1 MKPKKK
7 NKLFTFLFSLIPG
20 AAEMYMGFMRNGISM
35 MALFFLSIFIA
46 VTLNQEPLLF
56 ASALVW
62 FYSFFHARNLAACE
76 EEILRNLEDDFIWTS
91 FVIEKNIQI
100 SNPVLQKWVAGIL
113 IVFGAVML
121 WENFSQIIYRLI
133 PDSLWDVLAPVV
145 DRLPEVVIS
154 ILIIYIGLQMIRG
167 KKEELLD
174 GNNQ

>member
-1 MKPKKK
+1 M
-7 NKLFTFLFSLIPG
+7 
-20 AAEMYMGFMRNGISM
+20 
-35 MALFFLSIFIA
+35 
-46 VTLNQEPLLF
+46 
-56 ASALVW
+56 
-62 FYSFFHARNLAACE
+62 
-76 EEILRNLEDDFIWTS
+76 RNLEDDFIWTS
-91 FVIEKNIQI
+91 FVTEKNIQI

-145 DRLPEVVIS
+145 DCLPEVVIS